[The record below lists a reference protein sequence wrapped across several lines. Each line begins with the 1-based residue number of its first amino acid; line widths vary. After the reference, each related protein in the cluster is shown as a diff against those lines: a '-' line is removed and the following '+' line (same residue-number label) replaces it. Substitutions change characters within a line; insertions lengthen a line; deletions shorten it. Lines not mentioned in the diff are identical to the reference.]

1 MRWRARGAT
10 RRPRH
15 RRRQRAARQP
25 AGLGWPWRD
34 EDSER
39 RAGRSQR
46 KAVREER
53 GGERHQRESN
63 TSSVWGASG
72 EAGRAGE
79 GARWRRVERRGGCRG
94 AAREQGASRKGAKAE
109 RDSAADARRN
119 EKGSHGRDD
128 AEGAQAGR
136 SSVVERGRKREFQNS
151 RCKTCKTLEV
161 TANSR
166 ESVPRRVIKMQDG
179 LLSYRQGGTN
189 TTNNN
194 NGGTAHG
201 GSRWEFMA
209 RRPGSRPEKTESR
222 AAKGWRTLRPVHMV
236 ADPRWR
242 PGGGFQELQLDSSR
256 PLAPELADSVL
267 LLPVR

>member
-136 SSVVERGRKREFQNS
+136 SSVVERGRKREFQKEAVARLARLLKS
-151 RCKTCKTLEV
+151 RPTRARALRRQTRDKN
-161 TANSR
+161 A
-166 ESVPRRVIKMQDG
+166 RRVTK
-179 LLSYRQGGTN
+179 LP
-189 TTNNN
+189 
-194 NGGTAHG
+194 
-201 GSRWEFMA
+201 SRWNRT
-209 RRPGSRPEKTESR
+209 RRQPLGVYGS
-222 AAKGWRTLRPVHMV
+222 
-236 ADPRWR
+236 
-242 PGGGFQELQLDSSR
+242 
-256 PLAPELADSVL
+256 
-267 LLPVR
+267 